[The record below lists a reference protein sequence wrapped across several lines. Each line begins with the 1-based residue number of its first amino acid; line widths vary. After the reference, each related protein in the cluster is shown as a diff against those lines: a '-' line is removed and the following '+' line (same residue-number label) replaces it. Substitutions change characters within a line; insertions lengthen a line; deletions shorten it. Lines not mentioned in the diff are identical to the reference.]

1 MFAII
6 RCALLLCWLVGT
18 AALAADRV
26 LGLLTLPGVY
36 GESPCQRIT
45 PGEVALYAAPQA
57 SARIGRIEVLQGWT
71 MQSEGGCSGRRVAVR
86 FDSQPDAVLDLPS
99 RELDYEKPAALVL
112 EAHAPWFRLQ
122 MPNGSAWV
130 LAGPQDRYQS
140 LADLLRDGLS
150 YVAVPDAIG
159 WDQPQGRVLDRRWAR
174 GTPVTLRETRFV
186 GEQLWLHVDLL
197 SHSVC
202 ESPEPAHVLV
212 SVWMPAHT
220 ESGEPV
226 IWFHSRGC

>member
-1 MFAII
+1 MIAII
-6 RCALLLCWLVGT
+6 RCALLLCWLSGT
-18 AALAADRV
+18 NALAADRV

-57 SARIGRIEVLQGWT
+57 SARIGRIHVAQGWT
-71 MQSEGGCSGRRVAVR
+71 TRGEGGCSGLRVAVR
-86 FDSQPDAVLDLPS
+86 FDRQPDAVLDLPS
-99 RELDYEKPAALVL
+99 RELDYETPAAVVL
-112 EAHAPWFRLQ
+112 EARAPWFRLQ

-130 LAGPQDRYQS
+130 QAGPQDRYQS
-140 LADLLRDGLS
+140 LVDLLRDGLS

-159 WDQPQGRVLDRRWAR
+159 WDQPQGRPQARRWAK